1 MSNVPCT
8 RSEGLLIFMSS
19 VTETSTSALGKQGEP
34 PLARSTTGAQAHLR
48 TVRHFILNTERG
60 ISEWTPYRTRIPKEF
75 APSSH
80 DQGRAVFYGSNGRL
94 SLEDKNSRHAGAPL
108 HTTRVPRL

>member
-48 TVRHFILNTERG
+48 TVRHFMLNNANTEGYERVDA
-60 ISEWTPYRTRIPKEF
+60 ISNQDTQRIRTVVARPRPRVVLRIEWSI
-75 APSSH
+75 
-80 DQGRAVFYGSNGRL
+80 
-94 SLEDKNSRHAGAPL
+94 NS
-108 HTTRVPRL
+108 